1 MAPQRPRQPSELM
14 AELVEEILIRLPP
27 DDPATLVRASVVWKR
42 CVFHRAPT
50 LIGFLYDC
58 HTFGGGEGA
67 TPRFVSTLTPSP
79 FPHRALVDYD
89 GCRILDCRHGR
100 ILFNTSGE
108 SVNLVVWDPATGRRQ
123 RLPEPR
129 VPCWHY
135 TAAVLCAATVH
146 GCDHVCCHGGPF
158 LVVLAGFDR
167 ARNILRSHLY
177 SSEAGAGLDCPSALI
192 GGDLYFVLVPRDMI
206 LRYNMSKNCLSIIR
220 SPAEH
225 EVHGGA
231 VPMEDGS
238 LGFAGLIYSKLYLW
252 SRNVDPEVVG
262 GGWVRCWA
270 VELRTLIPFA
280 STIEVVGAA
289 ERFGTIFVATDVGVF
304 TIELKSGRKR
314 KVGEPGEYSAI
325 FSFMSCFYAPG

>member
-42 CVFHRAPT
+42 
-50 LIGFLYDC
+50 
-58 HTFGGGEGA
+58 A

-177 SSEAGAGLDCPSALI
+177 SSEAGAGLDCVS
-192 GGDLYFVLVPRDMI
+192 
-206 LRYNMSKNCLSIIR
+206 
-220 SPAEH
+220 
-225 EVHGGA
+225 
-231 VPMEDGS
+231 
-238 LGFAGLIYSKLYLW
+238 
-252 SRNVDPEVVG
+252 
-262 GGWVRCWA
+262 
-270 VELRTLIPFA
+270 
-280 STIEVVGAA
+280 
-289 ERFGTIFVATDVGVF
+289 
-304 TIELKSGRKR
+304 
-314 KVGEPGEYSAI
+314 
-325 FSFMSCFYAPG
+325 

>member
-14 AELVEEILIRLPP
+14 PELVEEILIRLPP
-27 DDPATLVRASVVWKR
+27 DDPATLVRASVVCKR
-42 CVFHRAPT
+42 WRRILTDPTFRRRYSVFHRAPT

-177 SSEAGAGLDCPSALI
+177 SSEAGAWTASADLPYCNITSRKPSALI

-231 VPMEDGS
+231 ALVPMEDGS
-238 LGFAGLIYSKLYLW
+238 LGFAQALYIQ
-252 SRNVDPEVVG
+252 S
-262 GGWVRCWA
+262 
-270 VELRTLIPFA
+270 
-280 STIEVVGAA
+280 STCEVVGAA

-314 KVGEPGEYSAI
+314 KVAEPGEYSAI
-325 FSFMSCFYAPG
+325 FSFMSCFYAP